1 MLVRT
6 PVEQLCMV
14 HSSINLLD
22 AALEL
27 IRCLKQAYLRFFFL
41 WSTLVA
47 GGEKLLADGQG
58 DWVTWVKDCKNI

>member
-6 PVEQLCMV
+6 LVEQLCMV

-22 AALEL
+22 AAVEL
-27 IRCLKQAYLRFFFL
+27 IRCLKQANLRFFFL

-47 GGEKLLADGQG
+47 GGEKIFADWAGGLGHMGQRL
-58 DWVTWVKDCKNI
+58 